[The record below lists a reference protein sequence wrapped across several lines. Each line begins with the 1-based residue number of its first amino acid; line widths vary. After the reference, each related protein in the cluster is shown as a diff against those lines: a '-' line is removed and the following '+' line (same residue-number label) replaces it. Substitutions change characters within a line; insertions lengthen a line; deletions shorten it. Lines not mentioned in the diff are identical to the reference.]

1 MTVLGCSAQGHAL
14 LPRSVPALWLGSP
27 ENTSKKPV
35 RKRLPREPQV
45 RALQATVRLTDRL

>member
-45 RALQATVRLTDRL
+45 RALQAAVRLTDRL